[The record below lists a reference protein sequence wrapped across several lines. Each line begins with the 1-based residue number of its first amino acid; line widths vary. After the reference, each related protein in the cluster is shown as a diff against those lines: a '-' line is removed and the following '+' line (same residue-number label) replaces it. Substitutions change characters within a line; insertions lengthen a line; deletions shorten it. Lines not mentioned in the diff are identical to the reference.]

1 VKQQNFRTLIA
12 QLKRHPFICAFVG
25 PLIGYD
31 LSVPPQDPPA
41 PPAPTPES
49 GAQSGPGELTRR
61 LVAAY
66 HETFEAA
73 EGLPAVVWVRWGE
86 KDLLRFL
93 RVPYMRWFLR
103 YFLARHVHKG
113 LSTLDRR
120 LHAIAALSGDP
131 DANKAD
137 QEAVQRYLR
146 SLPPP
151 PYKRLAVAILF
162 AALLVALPL
171 RSVGDASHVLVLVGA
186 LMKLDIASAAK
197 AFTAEEFWRTV
208 RAMLVLLLAL
218 SVVTS
223 LLNSTFVLKRMLFNL
238 YPAAKERL
246 RSTAARDQAFRVEGL
261 YALEDRVFGGFG
273 LRRPKEIPFDLLFR
287 AYVVVPLL
295 LLSVVF
301 GFLAIFGA
309 LLAGGPVQALIT
321 EAGGTI
327 EVDREGIWIVALLAI
342 IFFFAFVARLI
353 RLLVAWR
360 RRNRPV
366 SNRPS

>member
-1 VKQQNFRTLIA
+1 
-12 QLKRHPFICAFVG
+12 
-25 PLIGYD
+25 
-31 LSVPPQDPPA
+31 
-41 PPAPTPES
+41 
-49 GAQSGPGELTRR
+49 
-61 LVAAY
+61 
-66 HETFEAA
+66 
-73 EGLPAVVWVRWGE
+73 
-86 KDLLRFL
+86 
-93 RVPYMRWFLR
+93 
-103 YFLARHVHKG
+103 
-113 LSTLDRR
+113 
-120 LHAIAALSGDP
+120 
-131 DANKAD
+131 
-137 QEAVQRYLR
+137 
-146 SLPPP
+146 
-151 PYKRLAVAILF
+151 LAVAILF